1 MSAPLTYRSVRARRS
16 SGRNGY
22 PAVRFVFEIHY
33 GTFDGRG
40 IDYLPLL
47 RKDGTPR
54 EYSTRQRA
62 RAAILRMRAA
72 EGGAA

>member
-1 MSAPLTYRSVRARRS
+1 MSAPLTYRIVCARRF

-22 PAVRFVFEIHY
+22 PAVRFVFEIHARQSV
-33 GTFDGRG
+33 GDR
-40 IDYLPLL
+40 LPPLL